1 MNVQTQWKR
10 LLIGGA
16 AALTLT
22 AGTLWTVDNVS
33 AASPTALLN
42 QIGIQQMEGMGGRG
56 GRGGP
61 GGFGGPGMKAHG
73 DPAGQGQYLADA
85 LGIPLEELQAAQ
97 MSVRNT
103 LIDRAVADGT
113 ITQEQADQMKAG
125 ERVRVPGLHMK
136 GEFAQAVDREALLAD
151 ALGITVEA
159 LQTAQSTAREA
170 AIADALANGEI
181 TQEQVD
187 RMAAHQALRS
197 YVEET
202 YGTERPDLTMADLI
216 QEAVDAG
223 AVTQEQADLLA
234 SSEGRM
240 GPGGRGEH
248 GGRRPS
254 GRGMPGQRA
263 PETQPNL
270 ENVPTEETDGST
282 T

>member
-85 LGIPLEELQAAQ
+85 LGITLEELQAAQ